1 MKITKRQLR
10 RIIKEEKANILAE
23 QKVRSVV
30 RRKLLEQAG
39 REVAGSLG
47 PLSGGLKPIDY
58 ADVPITDEPH
68 HISLYHI
75 KRGERG
81 EDCQIAYLAD
91 PADAEELGMTPKEYS
106 KAVFY
111 KLKEHA
117 SQYGCRIRGGSY
129 LSGPAGF
136 GPAIVAEGTLE
147 NLRKLAQKVDQAFG
161 GNGISDAEFQYMVH
175 CFDDGRDGPR
185 GL

>member
-39 REVAGSLG
+39 GEVAGGLG

-147 NLRKLAQKVDQAFG
+147 NLRKLAQKVDQEFG